1 MTRVLSSTC
10 VVVLLLVLGG
20 QAWAG
25 SKVAV
30 LGLEVRDSGTGIDP
44 ETTKVAKDLTFALR
58 QRAATNAY
66 NVSPAPNGD
75 KELIDEKLLN
85 NCDSEAASC
94 MSAIGTELGADLLL
108 FGKID
113 FFMGGDLIGGS
124 VGEKASEIGWDA
136 EWMRDGIRG
145 STRDRALAKAVE
157 EMKPHFDQCHR
168 CGQWVCG
175 QVCWNR
181 ERGMCV
187 GCAPKLDQEI
197 AGMQAAAQVQQLNQK
212 IQAQD
217 WTRDINYRDQGT
229 AICPNCHAETGGG
242 KFCASCG
249 TALAA
254 APPAAGSI
262 FATSVLPEVS
272 MPETLAPSLNSK
284 PCFSRMR

>member
-1 MTRVLSSTC
+1 MPEMIFFTDNYQDRGTREGYQFEFFCKRCGNGYTSSFQHSVTGF
-10 VVVLLLVLGG
+10 GG
-20 QAWAG
+20 
-25 SKVAV
+25 
-30 LGLEVRDSGTGIDP
+30 RM
-44 ETTKVAKDLTFALR
+44 LR
-58 QRAATNAY
+58 
-66 NVSPAPNGD
+66 
-75 KELIDEKLLN
+75 L
-85 NCDSEAASC
+85 
-94 MSAIGTELGADLLL
+94 
-108 FGKID
+108 
-113 FFMGGDLIGGS
+113 GGDLIGGT

-136 EWMRDGIRG
+136 EWMRDGTRG

-229 AICPNCHAETGGG
+229 AICPNCHAETRRRQVLRQLRGRRW
-242 KFCASCG
+242 
-249 TALAA
+249 
-254 APPAAGSI
+254 PP
-262 FATSVLPEVS
+262 PR
-272 MPETLAPSLNSK
+272 PP
-284 PCFSRMR
+284 P

>member
-1 MTRVLSSTC
+1 MPEMIFFTDNYQDRGTREGYQFEFFCKRCGNGYTSSFQHSVTGF
-10 VVVLLLVLGG
+10 GG
-20 QAWAG
+20 
-25 SKVAV
+25 
-30 LGLEVRDSGTGIDP
+30 RM
-44 ETTKVAKDLTFALR
+44 LR
-58 QRAATNAY
+58 
-66 NVSPAPNGD
+66 
-75 KELIDEKLLN
+75 
-85 NCDSEAASC
+85 
-94 MSAIGTELGADLLL
+94 
-108 FGKID
+108 
-113 FFMGGDLIGGS
+113 MGGDLIGGS

-217 WTRDINYRDQGT
+217 WTRHQLPRPGHRAVPQLRPG
-229 AICPNCHAETGGG
+229 ERRRQ
-242 KFCASCG
+242 
-249 TALAA
+249 
-254 APPAAGSI
+254 
-262 FATSVLPEVS
+262 VLPGLRARAGRRAGRPEVLR
-272 MPETLAPSLNSK
+272 ELRDAVDRGAVLQ
-284 PCFSRMR
+284 RMRHPGRLSSA